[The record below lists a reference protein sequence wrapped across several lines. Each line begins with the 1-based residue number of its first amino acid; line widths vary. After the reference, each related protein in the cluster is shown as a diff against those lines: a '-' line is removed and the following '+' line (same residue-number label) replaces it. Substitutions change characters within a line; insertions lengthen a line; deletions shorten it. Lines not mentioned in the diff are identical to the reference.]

1 MDERERKKVTSH
13 NLENTYMQM
22 LHRTEEILLRGLFN
36 YETLLMI
43 MR

>member
-1 MDERERKKVTSH
+1 MDEREKKKVTSH
-13 NLENTYMQM
+13 NLKNTYMQM
-22 LHRTEEILLRGLFN
+22 LFTTEERLLRGLFN